1 MTAPL
6 PPGPHGPPPTRRRRA
21 LVIGAA
27 VAGVAALAGGL
38 VALPGGPARGP
49 ATLPDLAYPGIDGQ
63 RIGPDSLRGR
73 VVLVNFWATSCA
85 ICVAEMPDLARLHED
100 LGPRG
105 LTVLAIAMP
114 YDRPDHVL
122 HFAQTRRLPFAVAL
136 DPTGAAVAAWGG
148 IPGTPA
154 SWLVGPDGRVLRHWL
169 GRPDFVRLR
178 REIEALLPP
187 ARPPAGRA

>member
-1 MTAPL
+1 MTVSL
-6 PPGPHGPPPTRRRRA
+6 PPDPPGQPAPGRRRA
-21 LVIGAA
+21 LAVGAA
-27 VAGVAALAGGL
+27 AAGIAALAAVL
-38 VALPGGPARGP
+38 VLAPAGPARGP
-49 ATLPDLAYPGIDGQ
+49 ARLPDLAYPGIDGQ
-63 RIGPDSLRGR
+63 PIGPESLRGR

-85 ICVAEMPDLARLHED
+85 ICVAEMPDLVRLHED

-105 LTVLAIAMP
+105 LSVLAIAMP

-122 HFAQTRRLPFAVAL
+122 HFARTRRLPFAVAF

-148 IPGTPA
+148 VPGTPA

-178 REIEALLPP
+178 REIEALLP
-187 ARPPAGRA
+187 ARAPGASA